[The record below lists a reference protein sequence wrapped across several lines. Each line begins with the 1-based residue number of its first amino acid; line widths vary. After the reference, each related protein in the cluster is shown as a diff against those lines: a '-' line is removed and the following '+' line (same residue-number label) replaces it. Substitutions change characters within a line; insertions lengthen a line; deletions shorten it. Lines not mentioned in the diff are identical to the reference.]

1 MVEVLLQKMDK
12 PIQSDQATAIQITG
26 LTLQI
31 VQPEVAIV
39 EVAIVMVII
48 AQLRLVDPI
57 RQVPEV
63 VHLDPVVDL
72 QVQEAAQAG
81 GKCLITM

>member
-1 MVEVLLQKMDK
+1 MDK
-12 PIQSDQATAIQITG
+12 PIQSDQATAIRITG
-26 LTLQI
+26 LTLEI

-39 EVAIVMVII
+39 EAAIVMVII
-48 AQLRLVDPI
+48 AQLRLVDHI
-57 RQVPEV
+57 RQVQEV

>member
-12 PIQSDQATAIQITG
+12 PIQSDQAIAILTIG
-26 LTLQI
+26 LIIEI
-31 VQPEVAIV
+31 VQAEVIVIV
-39 EVAIVMVII
+39 EVII
-48 AQLRLVDPI
+48 AQLHLADRI
-57 RQVPEV
+57 RQVLEA
-63 VHLDPVVDL
+63 VHRDPVVGL

>member
-1 MVEVLLQKMDK
+1 VVEVLLQIMDK
-12 PIQSDQATAIQITG
+12 PIQSDQAIAIPAIG
-26 LTLQI
+26 LIIEI

-39 EVAIVMVII
+39 EVII
-48 AQLRLVDPI
+48 AQLHLADRI
-57 RQVPEV
+57 RQVLEV
-63 VHLDPVVDL
+63 VHQDPVVGL